1 MRWVKKLQN
10 NVSIRLPITA
20 SILKQLRHVFNNGV
34 FSPFLGLMLKCMFS
48 LPFFGSVFD
57 LVKLLVKKQILNISK
72 KINGSFEWSYF
83 VKESLKNMLHVKLRK
98 NLSYSENL

>member
-34 FSPFLGLMLKCMFS
+34 FSPFLGLMLKCMLY

-72 KINGSFEWSYF
+72 N
-83 VKESLKNMLHVKLRK
+83 VKESLKNMLHVKLRE

>member
-72 KINGSFEWSYF
+72 N
-83 VKESLKNMLHVKLRK
+83 VKESLKNMLHVKLRD